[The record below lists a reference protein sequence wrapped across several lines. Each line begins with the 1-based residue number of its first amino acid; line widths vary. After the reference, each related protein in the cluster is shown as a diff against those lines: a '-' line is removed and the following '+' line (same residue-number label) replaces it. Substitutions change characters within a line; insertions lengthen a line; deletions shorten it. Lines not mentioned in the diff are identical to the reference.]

1 MPEFGTEETES
12 VVEIEK
18 EGSHMPR
25 KEEEHLS
32 RFEA

>member
-12 VVEIEK
+12 VVEIGK
-18 EGSHMPR
+18 GGSHMPR
-25 KEEEHLS
+25 KEEERLS